1 MAVEKLQF
9 QIDAVGN
16 AVPQLK
22 QVSQQLGR
30 VDSQVRKSTR
40 GLQQYANTNRA
51 LRRNSMSTTRGLGAL
66 SLQLQDVGVQAS
78 MGTDALRIMTQQGP
92 QIASIFGT
100 KGMIIGGLIAVGG
113 AIATLSKSTT
123 KLTFDFQKFGKDVGP
138 AFAGIKEMFAPVAE
152 FMGKAFDFIKDAAI
166 TGINFIINGFLKL
179 TAAIGAI
186 PDAVGI
192 MADNVQTRFN
202 IMRNKMQMILK
213 GFQVFFNE
221 MVRFLQGTFFRF
233 VNFLSEKTEG
243 LFNGLIEQANK
254 LRDKFGM
261 EPIELRLDL
270 PELDETGGVLSDR
283 INELNGDISALATA
297 NEALIAALKA
307 NGVGFDAIKEA
318 MDRVKNVDIVDYF
331 GRTKKAVEGASDT
344 LTDAQKR
351 TQAIAQTVQ
360 SSMGNAL
367 MSLVDRTTS
376 VKDAFKQMAA
386 DIIRQLYNV
395 LIVQRMVNAA
405 MGMLGFSQGAAG
417 TPGAGQ
423 FVNFT
428 NPFGRRANGGPVSA
442 GKPYLVGE
450 RGPELMIPGK
460 SGTVVPNNEL
470 GGVTVNQTFNFAAN
484 GDDSVKQIIAQAAPQ
499 IANMTQQA
507 IIDARR
513 RGGQVKQAFG

>member
-40 GLQQYANTNRA
+40 GLQQYANSNRA

-113 AIATLSKSTT
+113 AIATLSKSTSR
-123 KLTFDFQKFGKDVGP
+123 LTFDFQKFGKDVGP
-138 AFAGIKEMFAPVAE
+138 AFAGIKEMFAPVVE

-166 TGINFIINGFLKL
+166 TGVNFIINGFLKL

-186 PDAVGI
+186 PDAVKI
-192 MADNVQTRFN
+192 MADNVQTRFV

-213 GFQVFFNE
+213 GFQVFFNT
-221 MVRFLQGTFFRF
+221 MLQAMTQFFFDF
-233 VNFLSEKTEG
+233 VNNIGDKIEG
-243 LFNGLIEQANK
+243 MFNGIISQANNIRNVFGAEP
-254 LRDKFGM
+254 LQIQFEFGEVGEDFDKF
-261 EPIELRLDL
+261 
-270 PELDETGGVLSDR
+270 SNR
-283 INELNGDISALATA
+283 INELNGEISGL
-297 NEALIAALKA
+297 NDENQLLIQTLIA
-307 NGVGFDAIKEA
+307 NGVAFDAIKTA
-318 MDRVKNVDIVDYF
+318 MDQVKEVDITDYFKRVK
-331 GRTKKAVEGASDT
+331 KEVEGASDA

-395 LIVQRMVNAA
+395 LIVQRIVNAA
-405 MGMLGFSQGAAG
+405 MGAMGFSQGAAG

-428 NPFGRRANGGPVSA
+428 NPFSRRANGGPVSA